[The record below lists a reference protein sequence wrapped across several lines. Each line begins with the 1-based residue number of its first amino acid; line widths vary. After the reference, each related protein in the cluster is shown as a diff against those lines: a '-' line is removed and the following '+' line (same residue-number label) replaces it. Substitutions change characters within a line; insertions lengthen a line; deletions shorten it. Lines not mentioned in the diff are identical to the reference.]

1 MSATTLRA
9 QLRRPALGTAAVVLG
24 ILGALELATR
34 GGLIGGFQV
43 VPSSVM
49 FVEAYK
55 HLSDGRFWTEGLI
68 PTFSAALIAFV
79 VASII
84 GVVLGFALYYWRAGR
99 TILEPYLI
107 IYYAVPIF
115 AIYPILIALF
125 GLGPLPVITLSTLFG
140 LVVITVQTLTGLDA
154 TRPVYL
160 KVSREYGLSLPQHIR
175 YILAPA
181 AMPSIYAG
189 LKLGL
194 SYCIVATIAV
204 EFILSANG
212 IGRLISLSY
221 NAFLIPQMYGA
232 IVVVMFITISVNV
245 GLDLLERLLP
255 HRRTRSAS

>member
-1 MSATTLRA
+1 MATSMRE
-9 QLRRPALGTAAVVLG
+9 QLRRPALGTTGVILG
-24 ILGALELATR
+24 ILGALELVTR
-34 GGLIGGFQV
+34 GGLIDGFQV

-49 FVEAYK
+49 FMEAYK
-55 HLSDGRFWTEGLI
+55 HLSDGEFWSEGLV
-68 PTFSAALIAFV
+68 PTFSAALISFV
-79 VASII
+79 LASII
-84 GVVLGFALYYWRAGR
+84 GVVLGFVLFYWKAGR
-99 TILEPYLI
+99 IILEPYLI

-115 AIYPILIALF
+115 ALYPILIALF
-125 GLGPLPVITLSTLFG
+125 GLGPLPVITLATLFG
-140 LVVITVQTLTGLDA
+140 LVVITVQTLTGLDS

-160 KVSREYGLSLPQHIR
+160 KVSREYQLNEAQHIR

-221 NAFLIPQMYGA
+221 NAFLIPELYGA
-232 IVVVMFITISVNV
+232 IVVVMLITVSTNV

-255 HRRTRSAS
+255 HRRNRSVS